1 MKNKKIIKELFEYF
15 IIIVVVIVIRTY
27 FVTPIKVQQKS
38 MYPTLKENDIM
49 ILNKIGVH
57 INGINRFEIVVIK
70 YEDDFLIK
78 RVIGLPGE
86 MIEYKENKL
95 YIDGKEY
102 KEDFIDVNTKDY
114 ILEKKIPKDKYFLV
128 GDNRNNS
135 IDSRVFGLVDKKDII
150 GKTNIIIFPFKRI
163 GDIN

>member
-15 IIIVVVIVIRTY
+15 IIIVVVIIIRTY

-49 ILNKIGVH
+49 ILNKL
-57 INGINRFEIVVIK
+57 GIHTSGISRFEIVVIK
-70 YEDDFLIK
+70 HEDDFLIK

-86 MIEYKENKL
+86 MIEYKDSKL

-114 ILEKKIPKDKYFLV
+114 ILKKKIPKDKYFLV